1 MALARQMQITLVLLP
16 GMDGTGDLF
25 APLISRLSQGF
36 IPQVLAYPDSDA
48 SYDDHISEVRA
59 SLPTDRPYVLVAE
72 SYSGPVAIAV
82 AAQQPSGLAG
92 IVLCASFLR
101 CPSVTLTRV
110 NRLLR
115 TAPPVR
121 VPIPLV
127 IPFVLG
133 SYATRSLRRLVSG
146 SVRKVSPR
154 TLLARL
160 SNIARVDVSVS
171 AKKVV
176 VPCLYLRAR
185 SDRLVPSTAGDEVRE
200 AINSTQV
207 VDLAGPH
214 FLLQCNATEAVK
226 EIERFASRVVAR

>member
-1 MALARQMQITLVLLP
+1 MLLP

-36 IPQVLAYPDSDA
+36 TPQVVAYPDNDA
-48 SYDDHISEVRA
+48 TYDQHISEVRA
-59 SLPTDRPYVLVAE
+59 LLPTNRPYLLVAE
-72 SYSGPVAIAV
+72 SYSGPVAVAV
-82 AAQQPSGLAG
+82 AAQQPSGLVG
-92 IVLCASFLR
+92 VVLCASFLR
-101 CPSVTLTRV
+101 CPSATIARI

-115 TAPPVR
+115 MAPPVR
-121 VPIPLV
+121 VPAALM

-133 SYATRSLRRLVSG
+133 GYATTSLRRLVST

-154 TLLARL
+154 TLLSRL

-171 AKKVV
+171 AKRVA
-176 VPCLYLRAR
+176 VPCLYLRAS
-185 SDRLVPSTAGDEVRE
+185 SDRLVPSANGEAVRK

-214 FLLQCNATEAVK
+214 FLLQSNPAEAAN
-226 EIERFASRVVAR
+226 EIETFSRRIVAR